1 MQILIDKTKEE
12 RIQQLQRKLDF
23 VIGKKMPITGMT
35 AFPVMHLMALH
46 YDLQIR
52 DLVMDRLLTMMES
65 LFDGIEEDLLM
76 PKILETF
83 KEGRKSLAKNPF
95 VEMTAQSVEEMEKA
109 IKTQCSDWDD

>member
-1 MQILIDKTKEE
+1 MQIAIDKAKEKE
-12 RIQQLQRKLDF
+12 LQQLQRKLDF
-23 VIGKKMPITGMT
+23 VISKKMPIDGMT

-52 DLVMDRLLTMMES
+52 DLVMDRLLTMLES
-65 LFDGIEEDLLM
+65 LFDGIGEDLIM
-76 PKILETF
+76 PKFLETF

-95 VEMTAQSVEEMEKA
+95 VEMTTQSVEEMEKA